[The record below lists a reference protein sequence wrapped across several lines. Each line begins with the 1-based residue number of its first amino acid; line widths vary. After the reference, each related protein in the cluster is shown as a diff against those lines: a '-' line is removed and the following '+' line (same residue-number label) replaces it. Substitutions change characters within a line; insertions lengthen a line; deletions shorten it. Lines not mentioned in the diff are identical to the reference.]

1 MSAGSSNRAS
11 GFISY
16 DNDIQTENIGARIDE
31 DLARHL
37 PTWRTISSPG
47 ETRLSINLYAPLY
60 FSSSSGHR
68 RYLVLPAIRIGL
80 WLQVWGHALHTRDTL
95 LRALT
100 FREHETS
107 FHHVEHHFDYVCATT
122 TIAAKCKT
130 RCPPRDVV
138 RSRMPGH
145 LATGIKNRS
154 YISVRVYAKLFLGET
169 ATENPFYWMLL
180 SARSLS
186 HLRITALLNQFP
198 YSRDNVVRG
207 RQRERRKLNLSNERW
222 YLIRPRERISK
233 YA

>member
-198 YSRDNVVRG
+198 YSRDNVVRD
-207 RQRERRKLNLSNERW
+207 RERGAN
-222 YLIRPRERISK
+222 
-233 YA
+233 

>member
-1 MSAGSSNRAS
+1 MIMIFKLKISGRGLTRISPATFQRGVRSPLPEKLDCPSISTRRCIFRRRPVTGDIWFYRQLGS
-11 GFISY
+11 G
-16 DNDIQTENIGARIDE
+16 
-31 DLARHL
+31 
-37 PTWRTISSPG
+37 
-47 ETRLSINLYAPLY
+47 
-60 FSSSSGHR
+60 
-68 RYLVLPAIRIGL
+68 